1 MKQHRK
7 REKIKS
13 LSAGKI
19 HQKIRIYSW
28 DHEEPHVNKH
38 VIGLSHAGSLTDMHV
53 PAMNE

>member
-19 HQKIRIYSW
+19 HQKSQIYSW

-38 VIGLSHAGSLTDMHV
+38 IIGLSHAGSLTDMYV
-53 PAMNE
+53 PEMSE